1 MAIDE
6 NRVREIVKEE
16 LESYFVK
23 ALAESVKELNLI
35 SQDLRQRQ
43 SAYDAKLDQALKEL
57 GELKEF
63 VKNLAKVSEENT
75 RATIELRKVSEEN
88 TKAIQELRKQTEEN
102 TKAIIE
108 LRKQTEENTRAIQ
121 ELRKQTEENTKAIQ
135 ELRKQTEEN
144 TKAIQELRKVS
155 EENTRAI
162 IELRKVTERLATEV
176 SRQGAK
182 LDKAVKNI
190 NKRIGGLENTFG
202 LIIEDQVRKGLTE
215 WFKLKGVEVNE
226 VRPKVIKVGDK
237 AMEFDAYVEVGNKV
251 YVAEVKTTLRV
262 RDVKTFNEKVNLLRN
277 YLKDKEVMPVLVY
290 RLKSGDVEALAK
302 GLGIT
307 VLKYMKGGYF
317 EEK

>member
-1 MAIDE
+1 AI
-6 NRVREIVKEE
+6 
-16 LESYFVK
+16 
-23 ALAESVKELNLI
+23 A
-35 SQDLRQRQ
+35 
-43 SAYDAKLDQALKEL
+43 
-57 GELKEF
+57 
-63 VKNLAKVSEENT
+63 
-75 RATIELRKVSEEN
+75 ELRKTVESL
-88 TKAIQELRKQTEEN
+88 A
-102 TKAIIE
+102 
-108 LRKQTEENTRAIQ
+108 KQTEENTR
-121 ELRKQTEENTKAIQ
+121 
-135 ELRKQTEEN
+135 
-144 TKAIQELRKVS
+144 AIQELRKVS